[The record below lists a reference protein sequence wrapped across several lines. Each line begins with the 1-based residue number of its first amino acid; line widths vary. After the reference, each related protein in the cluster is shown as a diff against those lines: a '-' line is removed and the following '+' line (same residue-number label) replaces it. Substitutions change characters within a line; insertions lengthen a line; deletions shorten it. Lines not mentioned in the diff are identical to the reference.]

1 MTSIATLNL
10 KPSSTDKVKTFE
22 RKGCY
27 VTTAQKA
34 DIDAFK
40 KLNGMLERDSQTH
53 WAYEGANG
61 AFYFVNR
68 TLKNK
73 ETGEYIPI
81 PINAEF
87 FKHFKHSEIS
97 SRTVFY
103 VNDDVSFTFEQN
115 GKMVPLAH
123 PMLKIDEKFDEN
135 GEKSITISTFTDPQ
149 THSKLITYAI
159 HKCNITYKDMKTTHH
174 KCRFK
179 DDHEQFSDESFEEKK
194 ADVVPKSKEFVEAVK
209 KPEVVNETPL
219 VKPNAQKVSAL
230 PRPVQKVSALPNPV
244 PKVEQVIENKPNPL
258 VFTNIPLPV
267 DVSKVPKV
275 PLNFPINLSI
285 DVDPTV
291 IEDKVISSVPLNN
304 KSTNF
309 EVLSR
314 GTSISAKV
322 NAPNFDIT
330 CIDGVLKVSS
340 NYGADCES
348 IAKLLHQ
355 YFTPIVK
362 CEEVPTV
369 TSKITPTTRNWNDY
383 PEDSVYEASDVE

>member
-10 KPSSTDKVKTFE
+10 KPTSTDKVKTFE

-135 GEKSITISTFTDPQ
+135 GEKSIAISTFTDPQ

-219 VKPNAQKVSAL
+219 VKPKSQKVSAL
-230 PRPVQKVSALPNPV
+230 PRPV

-258 VFTNIPLPV
+258 VFTNIPQPV
-267 DVSKVPKV
+267 DVPKV
-275 PLNFPINLSI
+275 PINLPIEDKSNVI
-285 DVDPTV
+285 EVKPTV
-291 IEDKVISSVPLNN
+291 IEVKSNVIEENKVISSVPLNN
-304 KSTNF
+304 KQSTKF
-309 EVLSR
+309 EILSR

-340 NYGADCES
+340 NYGADCEG

-355 YFTPIVK
+355 YFTPTVK
-362 CEEVPTV
+362 CEEVPKV

-383 PEDSVYEASDVE
+383 PEDSVYEVSDVE

>member
-10 KPSSTDKVKTFE
+10 KPTSTDKVKTFE

-87 FKHFKHSEIS
+87 FKHFKHSETS
-97 SRTVFY
+97 SRTIFIVD
-103 VNDDVSFTFEQN
+103 NDVSFTFKQN
-115 GKMVPLAH
+115 DKMVPLAH

-135 GEKSITISTFTDPQ
+135 GEKSITINTFTDRE
-149 THSKLITYAI
+149 THNKLINYAM
-159 HKCNITYKDMKTTHH
+159 HKCNISYKTTVTTHH

-179 DDHEQFSDESFEEKK
+179 DDREQFSDESFEEKK
-194 ADVVPKSKEFVEAVK
+194 ADVVPKSKAFAEAVK
-209 KPEVVNETPL
+209 KPEVVESHTL
-219 VKPNAQKVSAL
+219 VRPNA
-230 PRPVQKVSALPNPV
+230 QKVSALPNPV

-258 VFTNIPLPV
+258 VYTNIPLPV

-355 YFTPIVK
+355 YFTPTVK
-362 CEEVPTV
+362 CEEVPKV

-383 PEDSVYEASDVE
+383 PEDSVYEISDVE